1 MSLEPLS
8 HYDMQRIIFIFCLL
22 SFTVQLN
29 GQRVLQIEKKN
40 STQSIKFKT
49 TDIISLKL
57 KNDKSWFSGVIYDFR
72 FDQETIEF
80 ENRIIFLKD
89 VEYIRRGKSGYGN
102 NLMRGFS
109 GSMVGFGASW
119 ALFSLGDA
127 IATDRSFTETDA
139 AISLGSAGLGYLMS
153 KFFALRKYK
162 IGKKWNFRMLNLDV
176 IPVLE
181 GAQPVP

>member
-1 MSLEPLS
+1 MRYLLIFFFFVSATQLS
-8 HYDMQRIIFIFCLL
+8 
-22 SFTVQLN
+22 S
-29 GQRVLQIEKKN
+29 QRVLQLEKKN
-40 STQSIKFKT
+40 STRAIKFQT
-49 TDIISLKL
+49 AETISLKL
-57 KNDKSWFSGVIYDFR
+57 IGDKSWFSGVIYDFS
-72 FDQETIEF
+72 FEQETIEF

-89 VEYIRRGKSGYGN
+89 IDYIRRGKSGYGN

-127 IATDRSFTETDA
+127 IVSERSFTEVDA
-139 AISLGSAGLGYLMS
+139 AISLGSMGVGYLMS

-181 GAQPVP
+181 DKVVPSP

>member
-1 MSLEPLS
+1 
-8 HYDMQRIIFIFCLL
+8 MQRYLIIFCL
-22 SFTVQLN
+22 FIFATQLN

-49 TDIISLKL
+49 TDVISLKL
-57 KNDKSWFSGVIYDFR
+57 KNDKSWFSGVIYDFS
-72 FDQETIEF
+72 FEQKTIEF

-89 VEYIRRGKSGYGN
+89 IEYIRRGKSGYGN

-109 GSMVGFGASW
+109 GSMMGFGASW
-119 ALFSLGDA
+119 AIFSLGDA
-127 IATDRSFTETDA
+127 LATERSFTETDA
-139 AISLGSAGLGYLMS
+139 AISLGSMGLGYLMT

-176 IPVLE
+176 IPVLDRTE
-181 GAQPVP
+181 PVP